1 MGEWVAVGKVADV
14 KPGQI
19 VQVTVDGEPVALA
32 NVGGELLAIGDI
44 CSHEYVELHEGWL
57 EGDEVECP
65 QHGSKF
71 SMRTGAPRG
80 LPATRPVPAYEVKL
94 VDGEIHVRGPVP
106 APVSN
111 P

>member
-1 MGEWVAVGKVADV
+1 VDWTRVATAGDV
-14 KPGQI
+14 KPGQ
-19 VQVTVDGEPVALA
+19 VVKVMVDGEPVALG
-32 NVGGELLAIGDI
+32 NIDGELLAISDI

-80 LPATRPVPAYEVKL
+80 LPATRPVPAYEVK
-94 VDGEIHVRGPVP
+94 VDDNEIYVRGPVP
-106 APVSN
+106 APASN

>member
-1 MGEWVAVGKVADV
+1 MGQWQRVGSVSDV

-19 VQVTVDGEPVALA
+19 VKVEVDGEPVCLGNAE
-32 NVGGELLAIGDI
+32 GELLAISDI

-57 EGDEVECP
+57 EGDAVECP

-71 SMRTGAPRG
+71 SLRTGAPRG
-80 LPATRPVPAYEVKL
+80 LPATRPVPAYQVK
-94 VDGEIHVRGPVP
+94 VEGDDVYIRGPVP
-106 APVSN
+106 VS